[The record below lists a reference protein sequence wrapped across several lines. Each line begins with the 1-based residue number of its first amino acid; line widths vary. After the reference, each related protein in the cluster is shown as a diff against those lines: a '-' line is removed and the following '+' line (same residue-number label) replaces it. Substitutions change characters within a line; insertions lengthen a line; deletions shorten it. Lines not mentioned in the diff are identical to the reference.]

1 MKHQSVLDCTRSPV
15 RELIRPIVMPL
26 ISENLMRGTWRNP
39 SMKPKLLQEDGGRL
53 LQESGSL
60 ILLDKA

>member
-1 MKHQSVLDCTRSPV
+1 MKHQSVLDCTRTPV

-39 SMKPKLLQEDGGRL
+39 TSKPKLLQEDDFKL
-53 LQESGSL
+53 LQEDGYR
-60 ILLDKA
+60 ILLEKA